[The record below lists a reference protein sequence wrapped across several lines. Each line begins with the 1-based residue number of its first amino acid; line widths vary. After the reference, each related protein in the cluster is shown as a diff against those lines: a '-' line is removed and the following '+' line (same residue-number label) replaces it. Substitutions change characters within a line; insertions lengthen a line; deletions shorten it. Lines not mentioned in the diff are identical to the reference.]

1 MYNKMTSKTLMGLF
15 VSVFCLAFLAASASA
30 FGSITDVEI
39 NGVDALDG
47 SVTLADFAGNR
58 VPVLVVFEA
67 TDNATDVRVKAWVAG
82 ERENIVTSER
92 FDVIEG
98 RTYSRVVFFDLPFDF
113 DELDESRSLEL
124 VVESKNDGT
133 ADEVSIDF
141 TVQRE
146 SYLLEILA
154 IDMQPTVKA
163 GDSLVLDVVV
173 KNRGRHE
180 SDDAFLRVRVPELGL
195 ETTTYFGDLSP
206 TDQSNPDKDDA
217 VERRTYLK
225 IPSTTQAGLFT
236 VQIEAFNDDSFAS
249 AERRVLVVS
258 AGTDTSVVSAS
269 NSKTFAVGEEVT
281 YTMSI
286 VNRGD
291 SVGIYKLTV
300 NAPEALNV
308 DVSEPV
314 VVVPAG
320 SSRTVQLNVI
330 ASDDGKHSFSVDIES
345 DSESV
350 TGESFTANVEESG
363 FSGTGTGIRAN
374 TTVLL
379 TVILAIIFIVL
390 LVVLIVLLTRS
401 PEKSEE
407 ASESYY

>member
-1 MYNKMTSKTLMGLF
+1 MTSKALMGLF

-92 FDVIEG
+92 FDVLEG
-98 RTYSRVVFFDLPFDF
+98 RTYSRVVFFDVPFDF

-154 IDMQPTVKA
+154 VDMQPTVKA
-163 GDSLVLDVVV
+163 GDSLVLDVVL

-206 TDQSNPDKDDA
+206 LDQSDPDKDDA
-217 VERRTYLK
+217 VARRT
-225 IPSTTQAGLFT
+225 
-236 VQIEAFNDDSFAS
+236 
-249 AERRVLVVS
+249 
-258 AGTDTSVVSAS
+258 
-269 NSKTFAVGEEVT
+269 
-281 YTMSI
+281 
-286 VNRGD
+286 
-291 SVGIYKLTV
+291 
-300 NAPEALNV
+300 
-308 DVSEPV
+308 
-314 VVVPAG
+314 
-320 SSRTVQLNVI
+320 
-330 ASDDGKHSFSVDIES
+330 
-345 DSESV
+345 
-350 TGESFTANVEESG
+350 
-363 FSGTGTGIRAN
+363 
-374 TTVLL
+374 
-379 TVILAIIFIVL
+379 
-390 LVVLIVLLTRS
+390 
-401 PEKSEE
+401 
-407 ASESYY
+407 